1 MKKFLMIAVAA
12 FGMLMT
18 ACSKD
23 EVAQPV
29 AEKSTVTFSVA
40 APELSTRAHGDG
52 ESATALAYA
61 VYNRADKALLFKGT
75 ATMSA
80 LKATVEIPFVNG
92 MTYDVLFWAEAP
104 APESPYTVDWDAK
117 TVGYTNAAALVGNS
131 EKYDAFYYFL
141 TGDELPEITGPVTK
155 TVELKRPFA
164 QLNIATNDTAEA
176 AQSGLVVENVAVEV
190 TNAYT
195 QFDLVTGNGVNA
207 SNTGVTFTSAP
218 KQGGTILS
226 SYDLLAVNY
235 LFTGGEKQLV
245 NVKFTYT
252 DGDTTTGGNAGRT
265 AEYNSVPVQRNYR
278 TNIVGSLLTSEG
290 EFDIEINPDFNEPE
304 NTVSDKVATAEELLN
319 AVAAGLDNITLTADI
334 TLSEPLNIT
343 KDLIIDGNGET
354 LSVSQQ
360 YAIVACP
367 NAAGEDK
374 RIDVALKN
382 INIDAER
389 TGNNGFVIAAG
400 NANLTLGEGVV
411 INAEGYS
418 CVVEASVNDALTNPS
433 LVTIDGAKLSLVN
446 PGASNGT
453 VIGAGYGSTIEVKS
467 GVIDGSACN
476 YAVSAYPTGGTVHI
490 RGGEIIGAL
499 KVYDAYNPTEKPTVI
514 NVYNGTFNT
523 DPSAYVA
530 AGYMAVNNGDGTW
543 SVVDADAVDSAAA
556 LSAALSA
563 GGEIALSADITAGTT
578 IEIPEGVEVILH
590 LNGKTLSGAIAKA
603 DGPILKNKGTLTIKG
618 GTISSTAKNGGSAIQ
633 NNAGAELTINNVTIN
648 GAEFEA
654 PGWPSYGINNYG
666 TLTINDADI
675 TTYHGA
681 VATGGDG
688 VTVINDA
695 TVDVGNSTETNQ
707 TSWALYVYG
716 NGQLTVN
723 GGTFANTK
731 NEYGQVYG
739 GGYICAISTNQT
751 IINGGTFDKTEGD
764 NNGSGFYYN
773 NQNLVIKGGTF
784 DANPSAYVANGYKA
798 VENNGTWTIEMTKVG
813 EILKQIEEHEGA
825 ITITLEE
832 ALTFEGGETFN
843 IPAGKTVTL
852 NLNGKEIVSAS
863 ADAFVAQAGAT
874 LTISGNGTVK
884 SNGAPIRTIGG
895 EVIVE
900 GGTFTQT
907 GAWNTAIS
915 TYRYCVDS
923 REGGEVII
931 KGGTFNTNNGLINVD
946 AGSSVVID
954 GGEFTFDNNTG
965 GTRHFAFVSGDL
977 TINDGVFRGVAD
989 SGAGGCFFC
998 GAASTCNIQVNG
1010 GKFTSL
1016 WTSGSVNKIFESYY
1030 GGTINVTGGLFN
1042 TDGGITSFVE
1052 ANTDPATMAEYPY
1065 KAK

>member
-1 MKKFLMIAVAA
+1 MKKFLLMAVVA
-12 FGMLMT
+12 FGMLAT

-29 AEKSTVTFSVA
+29 VGGEESIVTFTVE
-40 APELSTRAHGDG
+40 APVMVTRAHGDG
-52 ESATALAYA
+52 LTATDLTVL
-61 VYNRADKALLFKGT
+61 VYQRGGDLLFEKEAEMVG
-75 ATMSA
+75 
-80 LKATVEIPFVNG
+80 LKATVELPFVNG
-92 MTYDVLFWAEAP
+92 MEYDLVFWAEA
-104 APESPYTVDWDAK
+104 ENSPYDLNRANKSVT
-117 TVGYTNAAALVGNS
+117 YTDAAALVGNS
-131 EKYDAFYYFL
+131 EAYDAFYAYVN
-141 TGDELPEITGPVTK
+141 DIPEITGPVTRK
-155 TVELKRPFA
+155 VELKRPFA
-164 QLNIATNDTAEA
+164 QLNIITNDA
-176 AQSGLVVENVAVEV
+176 ADAAKSDLVVKDVKVV
-190 TNAYT
+190 VKKGYT
-195 QFDLVTGNGVNA
+195 AFDFVTGNGINQGA
-207 SNTGVTFTSAP
+207 VTFGAVA
-218 KQGGTILS
+218 KQSDTT
-226 SYDLLAVNY
+226 LAVNY
-235 LFTGGEKQLV
+235 LFTGGEKSLV
-245 NVKFTYT
+245 DVEFTYT
-252 DGDTTTGGNAGRT
+252 DVNNKLGTAGLT
-265 AEYNSVPVQRNYR
+265 KEYAAVPVQRNYR

-343 KDLIIDGNGET
+343 KDLIIDGNGKT

-389 TGNNGFVIAAG
+389 TGNNGYVIAAG

-433 LVTIDGAKLSLVN
+433 LVTIDGANLSLVN
-446 PGASNGT
+446 TVAPNGT

-556 LSAALSA
+556 LSAALAA

-590 LNGKTLSGAIAKA
+590 LNGKTLSGAIAKT

-633 NNAGAELTINNVTIN
+633 NNAGAELTINDVTIN

-707 TSWALYVYG
+707 TSWALYVYD

-739 GGYICAISTNQT
+739 GGYICTIGTNQT

-784 DANPSAYVANGYKA
+784 DADPSAYVANGYKA

-907 GAWNTAIS
+907 GAWNTATS
-915 TYRYCVDS
+915 TYRYSIDS

-965 GTRHFAFVSGDL
+965 GTRHFAYVSGDL